1 MILLEKDRYKILI
14 EPLKKIPINISFVHS
29 VIEKS
34 VSGKVYV
41 DNIEEPSTF
50 YILHPY
56 GLSLLYGNSR
66 NEDFNNSFKEYAL
79 NTNAKRIFHEWM
91 QAYPSDWDMVLNQL
105 FREKIIKS
113 TDNIDNL
120 ETGVIELN
128 TRVNF
133 KFNYTKYL
141 NRKQR
146 DIIPNVRMIQTDEHI
161 FRDMKGNVIPLN
173 FWDSAEDFI
182 KNGIGFSLFFDNKLA
197 STAYSACIQKNKMEI
212 GIETI
217 AEFQGKG
224 FAVDTCSKLIE
235 YCLNNGYE
243 PVWSCRLE
251 NIGSYKLAQKL
262 GFEPTLELPFY
273 RLSK

>member
-1 MILLEKDRYKILI
+1 M
-14 EPLKKIPINISFVHS
+14 IPINISFVHS
-29 VIEKS
+29 VIGKS

-41 DNIEEPSTF
+41 DNIEEPSSF

-66 NEDFNNSFKEYAL
+66 NEIFNNSFKEYAL
-79 NTNAKRIFHEWM
+79 NTNANRNSHEWM
-91 QAYPSDWDMVLNQL
+91 QAYPSGWDIVLNQL
-105 FREKIIKS
+105 FGDKIIKS

-133 KFNYTKYL
+133 KFNHTKYI
-141 NRKQR
+141 NRKQK
-146 DIIPNVRMIQTDEHI
+146 DIVPNVRITQTDEQI

-197 STAYSACIQKNKMEI
+197 STAYSACIQNNKIEI

-217 AEFQGKG
+217 EEFKGKG

-235 YCLNNGYE
+235 YCLNKGYE